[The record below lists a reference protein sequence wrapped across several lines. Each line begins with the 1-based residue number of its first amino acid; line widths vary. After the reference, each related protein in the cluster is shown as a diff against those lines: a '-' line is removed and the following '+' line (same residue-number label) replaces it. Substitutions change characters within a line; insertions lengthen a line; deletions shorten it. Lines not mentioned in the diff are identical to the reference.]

1 MADFNDN
8 LHKGEVLMQQ
18 ALKKYEDGDFEH
30 GDKDRKEANH
40 FFDLASKEIN
50 SEEGQMSQLYGE
62 SRNFGIIYNV
72 FEQNIDNLLETKEGR
87 KIIKEMYDL
96 IKGNKILSEQFK
108 IYDFFE
114 KAKNVDNIK
123 EFVAESTQII
133 SNFDKKAI
141 KENNDKLISIIRKG
155 KLDEYVEIPEEI
167 ENLYEAIEYII
178 LNKKN
183 LNNIN
188 EYVNAQ
194 TVISEHIKKNNSEAI
209 LENKDNKTLIDDLK
223 DKINEEQKKAD
234 DMINEDEKKLVESFL
249 NEKENHR
256 VIFNK
261 YKESTLS
268 KINEMIEKA
277 DDAEDKEGWKNI
289 YEDISSRTFSENA
302 TENITNCAEMLE
314 ITNTINE

>member
-1 MADFNDN
+1 MVYYGMMKDDEGSV
-8 LHKGEVLMQQ
+8 KIGE
-18 ALKKYEDGDFEH
+18 
-30 GDKDRKEANH
+30 KE
-40 FFDLASKEIN
+40 FD
-50 SEEGQMSQLYGE
+50 
-62 SRNFGIIYNV
+62 V
-72 FEQNIDNLLETKEGR
+72 
-87 KIIKEMYDL
+87 
-96 IKGNKILSEQFK
+96 
-108 IYDFFE
+108 
-114 KAKNVDNIK
+114 AKNVDNIK

>member
-18 ALKKYEDGDFEH
+18 ALKKYEEGDFEH